1 MTMTKWQTTNYKGEQ
16 VTWYSETYVE
26 QIKGKMKEY
35 RELINE
41 LKEDLKKTLNG
52 REIDEVQND

>member
-1 MTMTKWQTTNYKGEQ
+1 MNKWQFTNYKGEQ

>member
-1 MTMTKWQTTNYKGEQ
+1 MNKWQFTNNKGEQ

-41 LKEDLKKTLNG
+41 LKEDLKKTLNE